1 MTDLLHKTK
10 GLVLKTV
17 KYGETSVI
25 LSVYTELFGLQS
37 YLVNGV
43 RTASKKGNV
52 KANFFQPAALLDLV
66 VYYNEFK
73 QLNRIREYKWAAVH
87 VGLFTD
93 VLKNGVAL
101 YMTELLT
108 KCLKEPESNPDL
120 FAFIEDSWNHLNDC
134 PDPVMA
140 NFPVFFAVHLTNFF
154 GFLPRHQQMGERAT
168 AELFDLQD
176 GVFTTALPAH
186 PFYLEARY
194 AQVVAELL
202 QVRRPEELTEIQI
215 NAVIRAHIL
224 EAMEQYYSLHI
235 PDFGRLK
242 SLPVLREILR

>member
-25 LSVYTELFGLQS
+25 ISVYTELFGLQS

-43 RTASKKGNV
+43 RTVSKKGNT

-73 QLNRIREYKWAAVH
+73 QLNRVKEYKWVTVH
-87 VGLFTD
+87 ANLFTD

-108 KCLKEPESNPDL
+108 KCLKEPENNPDL

-134 PDPVMA
+134 SDAVMA

-154 GFLPRHQQMGERAT
+154 GFMPRQLDAGEQ
-168 AELFDLQD
+168 AEALFDLQD

-186 PFYLEARY
+186 PFYLEPRY

-202 QVRRPEELTEIQI
+202 RVRRPEELTEIQI
-215 NAVIRAHIL
+215 NALVRGHIL
-224 EAMEQYYSLHI
+224 ATLEQYYSLHI